1 MTTDWDVIVIG
12 AGPAGSVVARQLALG
27 GRRVLLLDKKLFP
40 RRKVCGACLNH
51 AAVSL
56 LEEIGLGDILHDSG
70 AVELSGF
77 HLRSGSRRLSLPLPS
92 GRAVSRSVLDQ
103 QLVEAAIRAGV
114 TFQDG
119 VIATVGEANDDGRI
133 VELKHATESIQAKP
147 QPALPDCSPDSAAER
162 RWSLAGDTSPR
173 MFADDCLEAPEGRRR
188 INGNRPSVALSGLSD
203 SDAAETGGL
212 RPRLNSFAASRLR
225 TLTSA
230 KVVLAAD
237 GLGNPSLCSVR
248 EIHDRTTRSARVG
261 AGCEVTEFSAEY
273 TPGVI
278 HMAVGRGGYVG
289 LVCVESGAL
298 NIAAAFDARLIRDS
312 GGPARAAS
320 NVLSQAGFPAIST
333 MAEAEWLGTPALTRS
348 TTPVAVERLFVL
360 GDASGYVEPF
370 TGEGMGWALA
380 SAVALAPL
388 ANAACDDWQPALATT
403 WSREHMRI
411 VGRRQRACRMLAALL
426 KSPTCVRCAML
437 LLPKVPNLLQPLVR
451 GVSLS
456 MPQSLTISLSDFG
469 ERGGVSPPV

>member
-12 AGPAGSVVARQLALG
+12 AGPSGSVVARQLALG
-27 GRRVLLLDKKLFP
+27 GRRVLLLDKKRFP

-51 AAVSL
+51 AAVML
-56 LEEIGLGDILHDSG
+56 LDDIGLGDILHDSR

-77 HLRSGSRRLSLPLPS
+77 DLRSGSRRLNLPLPS

-114 TFQDG
+114 SFHDG
-119 VIATVGEANDDGRI
+119 VSATVGEANDDGRI
-133 VELKHATESIQAKP
+133 VELKHTTDSVRY
-147 QPALPDCSPDSAAER
+147 QPERASVRFAFAPAQPDASA
-162 RWSLAGDTSPR
+162 
-173 MFADDCLEAPEGRRR
+173 F
-188 INGNRPSVALSGLSD
+188 
-203 SDAAETGGL
+203 
-212 RPRLNSFAASRLR
+212 RLMNSA
-225 TLTSA
+225 SA

-237 GLGNPSLCSVR
+237 GLGHPSLCDVR
-248 EIHDRTTRSARVG
+248 EIRDRTARSSRIG
-261 AGCEVTEFSAEY
+261 AGCEVTAFPAEY

-312 GGPARAAS
+312 GGPACAAA
-320 NVLSQAGFPAIST
+320 NVLSEAGFPAISA

-348 TTPVAVERLFVL
+348 TTPVAAERLFVL

-388 ANAACDDWQPALATT
+388 AGTACDGWQPSLAKT
-403 WSREHMRI
+403 WSREHARL
-411 VGRRQRACRMLAALL
+411 VRRRQRTCRMLAAFL
-426 KSPTCVRCAML
+426 KSPTCVRWAML
-437 LLPKVPNLLQPLVR
+437 LLPKIPRLLQPLVR
-451 GVSLS
+451 GVSL
-456 MPQSLTISLSDFG
+456 PLCTPLACNGPEAARPIA
-469 ERGGVSPPV
+469 VSRAPIAVVPFLDQRP